1 MSASLLLAYVSA
13 VLSLQ
18 VVLAVAFALWKRRR
32 IAAPVPPTPRVG
44 VPQHA
49 AWDGWREFTVAR
61 REYEDPAHTVCS
73 FHLKPVDGASLPP
86 FTPGQFLTLAVP
98 KSGEQTLTR
107 CYSLSEGPNPSHYRI
122 SVKRMLAPPGRPE
135 RPPGACSNRL
145 HDALQV
151 GDRVKA
157 RPPAGGFVLD
167 PDITVPSVLIAGGVG
182 ITPLLCMLRG
192 GLAADP
198 NRTFHL
204 YYGVRNG
211 AEHSFRNELEDLA
224 RRHRTFHLSV
234 VYNQPGPDDVLGESH
249 LYDGNIDVDL
259 LRRTLPAGR
268 HRFYVCGPP
277 PMMANLLPALVQ
289 WGVLPEDLHHE
300 AFGPASAH
308 SANGPP
314 LALEVKF
321 RKSGRTLTWDG
332 MDTNLLDFAERYGL
346 AVESGC
352 RIGRCGACQVKLV
365 SGSVRD
371 DVEAHHGVT
380 PGHCLLCVSVPRTAL
395 ELDA

>member
-32 IAAPVPPTPRVG
+32 NGPPGRRTPGPVVAQRG
-44 VPQHA
+44 
-49 AWDGWREFTVAR
+49 AWEGWRAFTVAR
-61 REYEDPAHTVCS
+61 REYEDSAHTVCS
-73 FHLKPVDGASLPP
+73 FYLQPVDGASLPP

-98 KSGEQTLTR
+98 MGDERTRTR

-122 SVKRMLAPPGRPE
+122 SVKRVLATPGSPE
-135 RPPGACSNRL
+135 RPPGVCSNRL
-145 HDALQV
+145 HDTLRV
-151 GDRVKA
+151 GDRVQA

-167 PDITVPSVLIAGGVG
+167 PDTTVPSVLIAGGVG

-234 VYNQPGPDDVLGESH
+234 VYDQPGPGDVLGESH
-249 LYDGNIDVDL
+249 L
-259 LRRTLPAGR
+259 
-268 HRFYVCGPP
+268 
-277 PMMANLLPALVQ
+277 
-289 WGVLPEDLHHE
+289 
-300 AFGPASAH
+300 
-308 SANGPP
+308 
-314 LALEVKF
+314 
-321 RKSGRTLTWDG
+321 
-332 MDTNLLDFAERYGL
+332 
-346 AVESGC
+346 
-352 RIGRCGACQVKLV
+352 
-365 SGSVRD
+365 
-371 DVEAHHGVT
+371 
-380 PGHCLLCVSVPRTAL
+380 
-395 ELDA
+395 

>member
-32 IAAPVPPTPRVG
+32 NGAPGRPTPGPVERPRG
-44 VPQHA
+44 
-49 AWDGWREFTVAR
+49 AWEGWRAFTVAR
-61 REYEDPAHTVCS
+61 REYEDSAHTVCS
-73 FHLKPVDGASLPP
+73 FYLEPVDGASLPP

-98 KSGEQTLTR
+98 MGGEHTRTR
-107 CYSLSEGPNPSHYRI
+107 CYSLSEGPNASHSRI
-122 SVKRMLAPPGRPE
+122 SVKRMLATPGGPE
-135 RPPGACSNRL
+135 RSPGVCSNRL
-145 HDALQV
+145 HDALRV
-151 GDRVKA
+151 GDRVQA

-167 PDITVPSVLIAGGVG
+167 PDTTLPSVLIAGGVG

-234 VYNQPGPDDVLGESH
+234 VYDQPGPGDVLGESH

-277 PMMANLLPALVQ
+277 LMMANLLPALGQ
-289 WGVLPEDLHHE
+289 WGVLPEDLNYE
-300 AFGPASAH
+300 AFGP
-308 SANGPP
+308 GRLP
-314 LALEVKF
+314 LQQPAEALEVNF

-332 MDTNLLDFAERYGL
+332 SDSNLLDFAERYGL

-365 SGSVRD
+365 SGTVRD
-371 DVEAHHGVT
+371 DDEAHHGVT
-380 PGHCLLCVSVPRTAL
+380 PGHCLLCVSAPRTAL